1 MLRKTH
7 LLSANL
13 WQSILFSMISLDSS
27 LLTISI
33 GSLLFWL
40 FFDPMINLMDL
51 VETPVAKLYSSHQP
65 RIVTLQSRCQNQYNL
80 KEKYPTKA
88 LSLNS
93 QILLLNLILE
103 RPDVLFENHTCE
115 NSWSLFDLKLS
126 LTQIQ
131 FMRLPSKRQ
140 ILGWWLLPSHYCRS
154 LKSQTLKSVAIWNF
168 LIITT
173 SKVWTLDV
181 VFLGK
186 TTT

>member
-7 LLSANL
+7 LLSAKL
-13 WQSILFSMISLDSS
+13 WQPILFSMISLDSS

-51 VETPVAKLYSSHQP
+51 VESLVAKLYFSHQP
-65 RIVTLQSRCQNQYNL
+65 EIATLQSPCQNQYNL

-88 LSLNS
+88 LLLNS
-93 QILLLNLILE
+93 QILLLLNLILE
-103 RPDVLFENHTCE
+103 HRDVLFENHTCE

-131 FMRLPSKRQ
+131 FTRLPSKRQ
-140 ILGWWLLPSHYCRS
+140 LLGWWMLPSHYCRS
-154 LKSQTLKSVAIWNF
+154 LKSQTLKFVAICNF
-168 LIITT
+168 KI
-173 SKVWTLDV
+173 SDNNHV
-181 VFLGK
+181 
-186 TTT
+186 